1 MLRSKRLVLRFS
13 RPISILC
20 LGLVCT
26 SLTACAG
33 YTFTPNGSYAG
44 LNETWGGSGSS
55 QFQPRQQAQQYN
67 CESRP
72 VYGAFGEFLR
82 TDTVCR

>member
-1 MLRSKRLVLRFS
+1 MKRLKRLAVKSF
-13 RPISILC
+13 
-20 LGLVCT
+20 GLVRLVGLVL
-26 SLTACAG
+26 SLVALQGCAG
-33 YTFTPNGSYAG
+33 YTFTPNGSG
-44 LNETWGGSGSS
+44 IPDWGGST
-55 QFQPRQQAQQYN
+55 FQPRQQAQQYN